1 MKFLAAF
8 VSLFLFCGNA
18 LSQGFPN
25 KPVRVV
31 VPYPPGGGADVVVRV
46 LTPRISELIGQP
58 VVVDNRAGAGGNIGA
73 EAVAKSPADG
83 YTLLVAT
90 ASATINTTLT
100 KNLRW
105 DLLKDFVPV
114 VNLVYNQSVL
124 TVHPSVPV
132 SNVRELIAL
141 AKAKPGQLTYASYG
155 NGSSAHLI
163 SELFKMMA
171 GVDILHVPYKGAA
184 PAVNDLIGGQVNVL
198 FADVAAI
205 LSHIKAGKAKALGIG
220 STARYNGLPDVP
232 TIADSGVP
240 GFAGGGF
247 LGLVAPAGTP
257 RAAIDAINS
266 ATVKVLAMP
275 EIRERLLS
283 GFAAIPIGG
292 TPEQL
297 GEFLRADIDK
307 WARVIQAGNIKAD

>member
-1 MKFLAAF
+1 M
-8 VSLFLFCGNA
+8 
-18 LSQGFPN
+18 
-25 KPVRVV
+25 
-31 VPYPPGGGADVVVRV
+31 
-46 LTPRISELIGQP
+46 T
-58 VVVDNRAGAGGNIGA
+58 
-73 EAVAKSPADG
+73 
-83 YTLLVAT
+83 
-90 ASATINTTLT
+90 
-100 KNLRW
+100 
-105 DLLKDFVPV
+105 
-114 VNLVYNQSVL
+114 
-124 TVHPSVPV
+124 
-132 SNVRELIAL
+132 
-141 AKAKPGQLTYASYG
+141 
-155 NGSSAHLI
+155 
-163 SELFKMMA
+163 

-247 LGLVAPAGTP
+247 LALVAPAGTP

-275 EIRERLLS
+275 EIRERLSS

-297 GEFLRADIDK
+297 GEFIRADIDK
-307 WARVIQAGNIKAD
+307 WARVIRAGNIKAE